1 MTVFAF
7 LVVLGPIAAA
17 PAIDTTAPRHL
28 EAGSTESEKTGA
40 AAETTTPVTRRFQL
54 TPVATLEV
62 AVSARQVKFATA
74 GTTQT
79 VRFLVTDDKG
89 EPLAGV
95 RLTPVVVSEPEGTRR
110 HMQIAPSTAITDPA
124 GYVTFQI
131 FSGDHAGTY
140 DVLLFQN
147 RPTEEEIVFT
157 RLEFVVQDANWATML
172 IFSLAGGLAI
182 FLFGLKTASD
192 GLQALLGE
200 RWKQNFAELTRTPL
214 RGMLVG
220 FAVTTLT
227 QSSGATT
234 ALLMSFVRA
243 GALSFA
249 NSVGVIL
256 GASIAGTITAQLIS
270 LNLFAYAL
278 PAVAVGF
285 AAYLGAK
292 NNKRLQASGLAI
304 MGFGLVFFGM
314 KIMTDQM
321 APLKLYPWFT
331 AAIKSLGEHPVW
343 AVIFSFLFTALAQS
357 SGATVGIIL
366 SLAREQ
372 LMTLQEAVPM
382 FFGAAIGASTTGLT
396 AAIGAPPEAKRI
408 ALAHLLYKVTGTIV
422 FLPFIA
428 PLAGVGMWL
437 TTHLMLNYS
446 DAVQADVTARA
457 VANTYTLF
465 MVATALLTI
474 PFISQLEKV
483 CLRLVPE
490 TARPDMM
497 RAKYLEL
504 STTDTPAMCFG
515 AARREISRMGRF
527 VEEMMHKIG
536 EALFERNA
544 DVIPFIRE
552 RDRKVDMLYAELTN
566 YLIEL
571 TRRRLPEENV
581 REATSLLFI
590 VSDLEAIGDIIDKNL
605 VPLANKLLAAEGTDF
620 STEGKLELQALHSAV
635 MERLSQMIIA
645 LTTRETTLAELVV
658 KGFDRLQAEGKLLHY
673 SHLVRLRERVLESI
687 ETSSVHLDVIN
698 YLLRIDYLI
707 YDVCLHLLGRGLP
720 EIADQNAAFN

>member
-1 MTVFAF
+1 
-7 LVVLGPIAAA
+7 
-17 PAIDTTAPRHL
+17 
-28 EAGSTESEKTGA
+28 
-40 AAETTTPVTRRFQL
+40 
-54 TPVATLEV
+54 
-62 AVSARQVKFATA
+62 
-74 GTTQT
+74 
-79 VRFLVTDDKG
+79 
-89 EPLAGV
+89 
-95 RLTPVVVSEPEGTRR
+95 
-110 HMQIAPSTAITDPA
+110 
-124 GYVTFQI
+124 
-131 FSGDHAGTY
+131 
-140 DVLLFQN
+140 
-147 RPTEEEIVFT
+147 
-157 RLEFVVQDANWATML
+157 
-172 IFSLAGGLAI
+172 
-182 FLFGLKTASD
+182 
-192 GLQALLGE
+192 
-200 RWKQNFAELTRTPL
+200 
-214 RGMLVG
+214 VG

-382 FFGAAIGASTTGLT
+382 FFGAAIGASTTALT

-408 ALAHLLYKVTGTIV
+408 ALAHLLYKVAGTVV
-422 FLPFIA
+422 FLPLIA
-428 PLAGVGMWL
+428 PLAGVGMWM
-437 TTHLMLNYS
+437 TTHLMVNYQ
-446 DAVQADVTARA
+446 DAVQADVIARA

-465 MVATALLTI
+465 MVVTALLTI
-474 PFISQLEKV
+474 PFIGQLEKV

-490 TARPDMM
+490 TARQDMM

-605 VPLANKLLAAEGTDF
+605 
-620 STEGKLELQALHSAV
+620 
-635 MERLSQMIIA
+635 
-645 LTTRETTLAELVV
+645 RELAEKKIRKRYSFSPEGLAEIRDFHHRVASALALALNVFATRDLVLARQLFAD
-658 KGFDRLQAEGKLLHY
+658 KAAMRDAERRATD
-673 SHLVRLRERVLESI
+673 SHFQRLRSGRPESI
-687 ETSSVHLDVIN
+687 ETSAIHLDIIRDLKRIHGHIVSIAYPILESAN
-698 YLLRIDYLI
+698 ELRESRLRDTKAAAAQREMPAVLI
-707 YDVCLHLLGRGLP
+707 PAPHSGG
-720 EIADQNAAFN
+720 